1 MFGALRIVWKD
12 VGLRVACVTLLCLGF
27 TYASTAP
34 YLAVIGIKQ
43 LGMSEGQYSLLMAAM
58 GLAGTVGALVLG
70 HLSDQI
76 DNRKKL
82 VLTSLA
88 IGCFGFGAFALLPS
102 LWTYLFC
109 LLVIMPFSSS
119 VYGLLF
125 SVVRSISN
133 TKHVDDAVAINST
146 IRAIYAMSWILV
158 PGFVGAFV
166 ASRQHESDSFAIAA
180 FAFVLCFA
188 VYGVFGTSGGKVP
201 KAAVSGWAGM
211 KAAFAEVG
219 SKRIALPLI
228 ALSLISVIHPVA
240 AALVPLQVLK
250 LDGGTTRDV
259 GIIAGLIA
267 ALEVPM
273 MFAIGH
279 WNKRW
284 PMWLIIAFGGCIHAA
299 FLASLALVTE
309 VWHVYAISILN
320 AVGNAVYF
328 TMHLSYMQDLMPE
341 KPGLGTS
348 LGSISVLMQRGLGAA
363 VFATAA
369 TQLGY
374 GGSAILGG
382 GVALAGCAML
392 AMLHRTRLS

>member
-146 IRAIYAMSWILV
+146 IRAI
-158 PGFVGAFV
+158 
-166 ASRQHESDSFAIAA
+166 
-180 FAFVLCFA
+180 
-188 VYGVFGTSGGKVP
+188 
-201 KAAVSGWAGM
+201 
-211 KAAFAEVG
+211 
-219 SKRIALPLI
+219 
-228 ALSLISVIHPVA
+228 
-240 AALVPLQVLK
+240 
-250 LDGGTTRDV
+250 
-259 GIIAGLIA
+259 
-267 ALEVPM
+267 
-273 MFAIGH
+273 
-279 WNKRW
+279 
-284 PMWLIIAFGGCIHAA
+284 
-299 FLASLALVTE
+299 
-309 VWHVYAISILN
+309 
-320 AVGNAVYF
+320 
-328 TMHLSYMQDLMPE
+328 
-341 KPGLGTS
+341 
-348 LGSISVLMQRGLGAA
+348 
-363 VFATAA
+363 
-369 TQLGY
+369 
-374 GGSAILGG
+374 
-382 GVALAGCAML
+382 
-392 AMLHRTRLS
+392 